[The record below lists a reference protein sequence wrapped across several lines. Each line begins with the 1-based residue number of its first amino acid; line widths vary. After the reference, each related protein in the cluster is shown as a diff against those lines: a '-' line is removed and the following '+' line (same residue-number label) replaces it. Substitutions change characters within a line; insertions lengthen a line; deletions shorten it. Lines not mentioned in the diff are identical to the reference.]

1 MAREASASAVAPSTT
16 WGPWLFGPRR
26 DLAMVST
33 PIALLLLFFALSR
46 TDASFAEDSNRYAM
60 WLATNVLGNG
70 THVILTFLLFW
81 FRPETMRST
90 PTLRAQVW
98 LGVVV
103 TLLVSSSF
111 YALHRW
117 EPQAAVYAR
126 SIVFAL
132 FGTHHTLSQNRG
144 YWSLYLARE
153 RSAGLP
159 FNERE
164 GKLQR
169 LMVPLTLGLLLT
181 RYFFVARS
189 TDSNMPFVGLGIEAP
204 LPYAFVG
211 ALLAIWLGYW
221 VLVFRAVL
229 PGGTQRPKLLYLFA
243 VALAGSVS
251 LLAPT
256 WGVVLFFGMHG
267 LEYYFLS
274 ERMLTQLPDDKKQLA
289 SRWIWPA
296 MVLSMLPIFLIG
308 VVTLLREQSSF
319 SSFDTVES
327 FTQTGFWAFAV
338 TLSTACVLAH
348 YWADALI
355 YRFRLPDV
363 RKVMLAR
370 IRL

>member
-1 MAREASASAVAPSTT
+1 MAREVSASAAAVPTT
-16 WGPWLFGPRR
+16 AWGPWLFGPRR
-26 DLAMVST
+26 DLAM
-33 PIALLLLFFALSR
+33 LLIPASVLLVFLASSR
-46 TDASFAEDSNRYAM
+46 TDAAFAQDSNRFAM
-60 WLATNVLGNG
+60 WMATNVLGNG
-70 THVILTFLLFW
+70 THVVLTFLLFW

-103 TLLVSSSF
+103 TLLVSSGF
-111 YALHRW
+111 YALHVW
-117 EPQAAVYAR
+117 EPQAAIYAR
-126 SIVFAL
+126 AVVFAL

-144 YWSLYLARE
+144 YWSLYLGRE

-169 LMVPLTLGLLLT
+169 IMVPLTLSLLLT
-181 RYFFVARS
+181 RYFFVAS
-189 TDSNMPFVGLGIEAP
+189 ASDNPMPFVDLSVEAP
-204 LPYAFVG
+204 LPFGFVG
-211 ALLAIWLGYW
+211 VLLAIWLTYW
-221 VLVFRAVL
+221 VVVFRTVL
-229 PGGTQRPKLLYLFA
+229 PGGTQRPKLLYLLA
-243 VALAGSVS
+243 VAMAGSVS

-256 WGVVLFFGMHG
+256 WGLVLFFGMHG

-289 SRWIWPA
+289 SKWIWPA
-296 MVLSMLPIFLIG
+296 MVLSMAPLIAMG
-308 VVTLLREQSSF
+308 VITLWRDQASS
-319 SSFDTVES
+319 EALQS
-327 FTQTGFWAFAV
+327 FTKSGWWALAV